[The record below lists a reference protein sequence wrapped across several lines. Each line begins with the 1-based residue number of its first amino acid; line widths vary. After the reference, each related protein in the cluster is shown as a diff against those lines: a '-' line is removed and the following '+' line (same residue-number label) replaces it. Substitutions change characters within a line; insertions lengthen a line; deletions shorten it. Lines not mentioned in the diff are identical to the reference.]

1 VRESRRVEASMNGRH
16 SARGI
21 GRGTIILLVVVGM
34 LVAGAVGTA
43 FAAMSYDRSHA
54 DRILPGIRVDGID
67 VGGMT
72 RAQAIAAVRPLADR
86 ELARTIT
93 VHAGSIS
100 WTKSLAQLG
109 VSVDVTP
116 VVDQALAV
124 SERYPWWSRT
134 YHRLANKPID
144 ARFGYHLAY
153 DSRPIETFVSTVARK
168 VRTSGVDA
176 GYALDGD
183 TLDVTPSQAGH
194 ALKADA
200 AAALLTAAVRTGA
213 PSVRFAMASVPPDVT
228 EDEVGKAI
236 LVNVSKNMLYLYDD
250 LKVIRRYPVATAMRG
265 FLTPDG
271 TWDVINKVENPTW
284 HNPDPTGW
292 GKDEPLVIPPG
303 PGNPLGTRALYL
315 DAPGIRIHGT
325 PSDSSIGS
333 YASHGCIRMHIP
345 DSEALYPLVPIGTPV
360 YIVGAP
366 PWGISSDAGP
376 AG

>member
-1 VRESRRVEASMNGRH
+1 MYGRH

-21 GRGTIILLVVVGM
+21 GRGTIILLVVLAV
-34 LVAGAVGTA
+34 LVVGAVGTA

-54 DRILPGIRVDGID
+54 DRILPGIRVEGID

-72 RAQAIAAVRPLADR
+72 RAQAIAAVRPLAER
-86 ELARTIT
+86 ELARTMT

-100 WTKSLAQLG
+100 WTKTLVQLG

-116 VVDQALAV
+116 AVDQALAV
-124 SERYPWWSRT
+124 SMRYPWWSRT

-144 ARFGYHLAY
+144 ARFEYHLAY
-153 DSRPIETFVSTVARK
+153 DSAPIHAFVSTVARK
-168 VRTSGVDA
+168 VRASGVDA
-176 GYALDGD
+176 GYQLEGT
-183 TLDVTPSQAGH
+183 TLHVTPSQAGH

-200 AAALLTAAVRTGA
+200 AAALLTVAVRTGD
-213 PSVRFAMASVPPDVT
+213 STVRFPMASVAPDVT

-236 LVNVSKNMLYLYDD
+236 LVNVTRNMLYLFDD
-250 LKVIRRYPVATAMRG
+250 LKVVRRYPVATAMQG

-271 TWDVINKVENPTW
+271 TWEVINKVENPTW

-292 GKDEPLVIPPG
+292 GKDEPLVVPPG

-325 PSDSSIGS
+325 PADSSIGS
-333 YASHGCIRMHIP
+333 YASHGCIRMHIS

-360 YIVGAP
+360 YVVGAP
-366 PWGISSDAGP
+366 PWGTTGDAGP